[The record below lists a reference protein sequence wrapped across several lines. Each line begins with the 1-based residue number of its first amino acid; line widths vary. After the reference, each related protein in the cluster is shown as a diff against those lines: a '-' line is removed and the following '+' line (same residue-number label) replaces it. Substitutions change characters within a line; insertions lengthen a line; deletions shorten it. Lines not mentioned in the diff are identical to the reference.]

1 MQLMRKLVV
10 ALGLSTVLTLF
21 AAGLLAKPGDR
32 ALVAGAHASPPAGAA
47 PPFNVLRVY
56 DGLGN
61 DVGLYAGRDGG
72 EVVGRGGPVGTVAIH
87 VFVNDQLGVIATY
100 SPTGWLSPLPHER
113 FFFESDDCSGQA
125 YFDVAG
131 VAGYSPLRF
140 QVAVAGTTTQEV
152 VVASRI
158 GAGPICNSPIPTP
171 MQLVPLEF
179 FDVAD
184 SEVAFRLPPL
194 LYVAPPR

>member
-1 MQLMRKLVV
+1 MRKLVV

-32 ALVAGAHASPPAGAA
+32 ALVAGAHASPPAGAP

-61 DVGLYAGRDGG
+61 DVGLYAGRDRG
-72 EVVGRGGPVGTVAIH
+72 EVADRGPGTGAIH
-87 VFVNDQLGVIATY
+87 VFVDDPLGVIATY
-100 SPTGWLSPLPHER
+100 SPAGWLFLLPHER

-131 VAGYSPLRF
+131 LAGFSPLRF
-140 QVAVAGTTTQEV
+140 QVAVAGTITEEV